1 MHVAIEQG
9 ALVAQVSPAPT
20 PSPPTSFP
28 IKLPNLHAPHVG
40 QGIIVAVIIFA
51 AIAVIVGICLGVY
64 VAKVTDPVDRL
75 AVKRRWDWRGVRSYR
90 GHSKNPQVPEG
101 FSVETGRPVR
111 RGMIGS
117 RLSRTIGAGY
127 EFCTLLIA
135 GPRVGKS
142 TSYVIPSIARAKGPV
157 VVTSNKRDVVDATR
171 LIREQLGDVW
181 IFDPQRVAG
190 APAQW
195 WWNPLRRVTT
205 VQRATELAEI
215 WIETSKAAN
224 AVPDAYFEPAG
235 KQLLTGLIF
244 AAALA
249 GKPASAVFWWLAD
262 PQRAAEAIE
271 ILHPKTAYAP
281 SGDTDIDDLERRTV
295 YEATAEAVA
304 GVIRQPEKQRGG
316 VFGTAMKAVDWM
328 QAPELRRWIEDPDR
342 NRAEFIPEDFCVSL
356 DTLYSL
362 SKEGSMLLAP
372 LVTALTADVLQAA
385 DEAATM
391 LPGGRLARPMLG
403 ALDEC
408 ANTCPWRRLP
418 ALFSFFGSRGI
429 PLLAVFQN
437 LAQMRT
443 TFGAEGAQALL
454 SAANV
459 RITMGG
465 VEDATHLANLE
476 KLFGTV
482 KVKERTQHRGGQ
494 GRGSATISFRD
505 HPALTVA
512 DIASMRFNRAAVT
525 FSGCRPML
533 VKPTAWMADRKLA
546 PIIRESIAKYGGP
559 PAKPA
564 DTAEGTA
571 KAPVTEP
578 AA

>member
-1 MHVAIEQG
+1 MTYVG
-9 ALVAQVSPAPT
+9 QVTPPT
-20 PSPPTSFP
+20 PPTTAGKIP
-28 IKLPNLHAPHVG
+28 LKLPQLHLPHVG
-40 QGIIVAVIIFA
+40 TGAIVAG
-51 AIAVIVGICLGVY
+51 AVVVAVVLGVG
-64 VAKVTDPVDRL
+64 VWVLVQTARTTDPVDRL

-117 RLSRTIGAGY
+117 RLGRTIGAGY
-127 EFCTLLIA
+127 EFCTLLMA

-171 LIREQLGDVW
+171 LIREKLGDVW
-181 IFDPQRVAG
+181 VFDPQRVAG

-262 PQRAAEAIE
+262 PQRAGEAIQ
-271 ILHPKTAYAP
+271 ILHPKAAYGQ
-281 SGDTDIDDLERRTV
+281 SGDTDMDDLEQRTV

-328 QAPELRRWIEDPDR
+328 QAPELRRWIEDPDH
-342 NRAEFIPEDFCVSL
+342 NRAEFIPEKFCVSL

-391 LPGGRLARPMLG
+391 MPGGRLARPMLG

-494 GRGSATISFRD
+494 GRGSSTISFRD

-533 VKPTAWMADRKLA
+533 VRPTAWMADRDLA
-546 PIIRESIAKYGGP
+546 PLIRESIAKYGGP
-559 PAKPA
+559 PDQAEPA
-564 DTAEGTA
+564 VTRTA
-571 KAPVTEP
+571 APVTEP